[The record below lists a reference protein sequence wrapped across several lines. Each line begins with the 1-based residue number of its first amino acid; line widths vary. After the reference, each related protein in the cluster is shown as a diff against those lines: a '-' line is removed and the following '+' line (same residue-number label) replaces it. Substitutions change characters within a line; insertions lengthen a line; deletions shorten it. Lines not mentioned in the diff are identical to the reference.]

1 MKIREIINFLDDN
14 LKLSEQEDWDNSG
27 LQIGDYEMLVNGVVL
42 ALDLSEEVL
51 DYAIKEKAN
60 LIITHHPFLFSK
72 LKYIDF
78 STLQGKMISELI
90 KNDISV
96 ISLHTSLDGA
106 IYGMTQ
112 ELAEKLAIKEYTVLH
127 QFYTDELNNIFG
139 FGGIGDIQSI
149 SIKEYANTI
158 KKNLNCDI
166 VKVYCNDLS
175 NNISKVAFCG
185 GSGAEFI
192 EDAIAKSADIYVTG
206 DIKYHDAQYA
216 LNNGLSII
224 DAGHFHTEN
233 NIFLDKI
240 YDILSNK
247 IYDNLSFK
255 VNNLKKYI
263 KNTVPEHII

>member
-1 MKIREIINFLDDN
+1 MKIREIIDFLDDK

-27 LQIGDYEMLVNGVVL
+27 LQIGDYEMSVNGMIL

-51 DYAIKEKAN
+51 DYAIEEKAN

-72 LKYIDF
+72 LRYIDF
-78 STLQGKMISELI
+78 STIQGRMISKLI

-112 ELAEKLAIKEYTVLH
+112 ELAKKPEIKEYNVLH

-149 SIKEYANTI
+149 SIREYANI
-158 KKNLNCDI
+158 VKKNFNCDI
-166 VKVYCNDLS
+166 VKVYSNDLS

-233 NIFLDKI
+233 IIFLDKI
-240 YDILSNK
+240 YDI
-247 IYDNLSFK
+247 LSFK

-263 KNTVPEHII
+263 KNTVPENII